1 MHHIGS
7 LCPGRYSIW
16 PLLFSHPLS
25 RGRHTLRQMS
35 QRKLWVAGIIWMDG
49 WISPDGVKY
58 RAAYSAKNDMKQ
70 PKFLPS
76 YRNWPLCK
84 EEESWKVLR
93 KVLFANK
100 IWHWQ
105 LWPTESGREV
115 GTKRCTCVNVT
126 KCHRQYI
133 FSGQCHQRQILPFVW
148 YFWVS
153 LSTMTNV
160 LWHWHQKIYWKLQN
174 KFFVI
179 LAPENILRIKRQL
192 SYLSCIFRCQS
203 HQNVIVMKIFLYLSF
218 YQPNLRNGEEKN
230 ETCKKK
236 KVEGM
241 AIHERCIRWWFH
253 SDQIQRHTYT
263 SIYIEPSLW
272 GYLSCLQHTTRQKGN
287 LQNMGVLT
295 TFIVFLDSSAL
306 FSNRWNKWNLNI

>member
-1 MHHIGS
+1 M
-7 LCPGRYSIW
+7 R
-16 PLLFSHPLS
+16 
-25 RGRHTLRQMS
+25 
-35 QRKLWVAGIIWMDG
+35 
-49 WISPDGVKY
+49 
-58 RAAYSAKNDMKQ
+58 Q

-133 FSGQCHQRQILPFVW
+133 FSGQCHKRQILPFVW

-153 LSTMTNV
+153 ISPMDKCFVTLTPENI
-160 LWHWHQKIYWKLQN
+160 LKITKLV
-174 KFFVI
+174 FVI

-203 HQNVIVMKIFLYLSF
+203 HQNVIVMKIFLFFSF

-236 KVEGM
+236 KVEGK
-241 AIHERCIRWWFH
+241 AIHEALHQMVVPLWPDTKTHLYIHLHRTQLVGIFVLH
-253 SDQIQRHTYT
+253 ATYNM
-263 SIYIEPSLW
+263 SE
-272 GYLSCLQHTTRQKGN
+272 GK

-295 TFIVFLDSSAL
+295 TFIVLDRPDFLP
-306 FSNRWNKWNLNI
+306 

>member
-1 MHHIGS
+1 MS
-7 LCPGRYSIW
+7 PKTNFTLCMIFLGVIINNDKC
-16 PLLFSHPLS
+16 FV
-25 RGRHTLRQMS
+25 TLTPENILTIT
-35 QRKLWVAGIIWMDG
+35 KLV
-49 WISPDGVKY
+49 
-58 RAAYSAKNDMKQ
+58 
-70 PKFLPS
+70 
-76 YRNWPLCK
+76 
-84 EEESWKVLR
+84 
-93 KVLFANK
+93 
-100 IWHWQ
+100 
-105 LWPTESGREV
+105 
-115 GTKRCTCVNVT
+115 
-126 KCHRQYI
+126 
-133 FSGQCHQRQILPFVW
+133 
-148 YFWVS
+148 
-153 LSTMTNV
+153 
-160 LWHWHQKIYWKLQN
+160 
-174 KFFVI
+174 FVI

-306 FSNRWNKWNLNI
+306 FSNR